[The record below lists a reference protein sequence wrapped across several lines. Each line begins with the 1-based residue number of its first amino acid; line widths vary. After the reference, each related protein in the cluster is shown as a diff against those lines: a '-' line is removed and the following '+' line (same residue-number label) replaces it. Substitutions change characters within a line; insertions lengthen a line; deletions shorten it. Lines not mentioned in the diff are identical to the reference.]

1 MRNLANLLV
10 HLFSRNGD
18 LDRIYLTSVHD
29 RCLFCEE
36 EISETSAY
44 RNYRVCP
51 YCRFHYT
58 LSARQRI
65 ELLADRRSFKES
77 YKYLSS
83 VAPIA
88 FSQRGSYRN
97 LLSQSQNRTGLT
109 EATVTGI
116 CRIGGI
122 RTMLVV
128 LDFGFMGG
136 SMGSVVG
143 EKIALG
149 LETAARRD
157 LPLVALVT
165 GGGARIQ
172 EGVLSLMQ
180 MAKTVTAAN
189 RFKEKGAPFIVVLA
203 NPSTGQAYASFANLA
218 DVILAEPG
226 SLIGLSPLRTL
237 REASEAPL
245 PQDAHTAEAHL
256 HHGLLDN
263 VVDRESLQPRLAT
276 LLRVLT
282 AQKLG
287 KGEFKPP
294 ARTRSRP
301 GPGPEAWESVTAA
314 RNGERPSA
322 TFYIRSILEPF
333 VELHGDR
340 LSSDDRSIIAGVGYL
355 CGEPVAVIG
364 QQRPYSLDGERYHI
378 YPDGLRKAQRLIKL
392 ATRFELPLVTF
403 IDTQGADP
411 GLAAEEQGIGNAIAT
426 TLSMMAEAPVP
437 IVSVIIGE
445 GGQRRRAGAG
455 DFRPHYYAA
464 VRHLLA
470 HFPEPDAGRFL
481 RRPGTGPGGGGSPDA
496 DRPGL
501 PGVGHNRRHRNRT
514 GRGRPQQFP
523 ERGHRPAKRHC
534 APTGSGS
541 PAFSRQA
548 DERPLQEVPADGG
561 KERLLS
567 GSNGSGSGTAVEN
580 LHHPP
585 ARRCQGA
592 QPPEKGR
599 GDSIRN
605 GVRNG
610 IGNGRSSGSGSRN
623 RNIAD
628 GSGLAARP
636 IDRQLGAAGLIPKRE
651 TSGKGDADPSGLQ
664 EILQQTEG
672 RALRVG
678 QGGEASDG
686 RLPLKGND
694 VGRRD
699 AD

>member
-36 EISETSAY
+36 EISETAAY

-189 RFKEKGAPFIVVLA
+189 RFKQKGAPFIVVLA

-445 GGQRRRAGAG
+445 GGNEGALALGISDRIIMQQYAIYSPISLNRTPGGSYGDPELDREAAEALMLTAQDCLELGIIDAIVTEPEGGAHNNSRNAATSLQSAIVRQLAAVARLSQGKLMNARYKKFRQMGEKSAYSQEAMDREVELLLKISTTPRRA
-455 DFRPHYYAA
+455 
-464 VRHLLA
+464 
-470 HFPEPDAGRFL
+470 DA
-481 RRPGTGPGGGGSPDA
+481 
-496 DRPGL
+496 
-501 PGVGHNRRHRNRT
+501 
-514 GRGRPQQFP
+514 RGRS
-523 ERGHRPAKRHC
+523 RRKRVTETVSET
-534 APTGSGS
+534 ASET
-541 PAFSRQA
+541 
-548 DERPLQEVPADGG
+548 V
-561 KERLLS
+561 
-567 GSNGSGSGTAVEN
+567 SGTVEVVE
-580 LHHPP
+580 
-585 ARRCQGA
+585 AA
-592 QPPEKGR
+592 PET
-599 GDSIRN
+599 
-605 GVRNG
+605 
-610 IGNGRSSGSGSRN
+610 
-623 RNIAD
+623 
-628 GSGLAARP
+628 
-636 IDRQLGAAGLIPKRE
+636 E
-651 TSGKGDADPSGLQ
+651 T
-664 EILQQTEG
+664 
-672 RALRVG
+672 
-678 QGGEASDG
+678 
-686 RLPLKGND
+686 LPMEVD
-694 VGRRD
+694 
-699 AD
+699 

>member
-36 EISETSAY
+36 EISETAAY

-157 LPLVALVT
+157 LPLMALVT

-189 RFKEKGAPFIVVLA
+189 RFKQKGAPFIVVLA

-392 ATRFELPLVTF
+392 ATRFGLPLVTF

-445 GGQRRRAGAG
+445 GGNEGALALGISDRIIMQQYAIYSPISLNRTPGGSYGDPELDREAAEALMLTAQDCLELGIIDAIVTEPEGGAHNNSRNAATSLQSAIVRQLAAVARLSQSKLMNARYKKFRQMGEKSAYSQEAMDREVELLLKISTTPRRADARG
-455 DFRPHYYAA
+455 RSRRKRAA
-464 VRHLLA
+464 ETVS
-470 HFPEPDAGRFL
+470 GTVS
-481 RRPGTGPGGGGSPDA
+481 GTGSETA
-496 DRPGL
+496 SET
-501 PGVGHNRRHRNRT
+501 VEVVEAA
-514 GRGRPQQFP
+514 P
-523 ERGHRPAKRHC
+523 EA
-534 APTGSGS
+534 
-541 PAFSRQA
+541 
-548 DERPLQEVPADGG
+548 
-561 KERLLS
+561 
-567 GSNGSGSGTAVEN
+567 
-580 LHHPP
+580 
-585 ARRCQGA
+585 
-592 QPPEKGR
+592 
-599 GDSIRN
+599 
-605 GVRNG
+605 
-610 IGNGRSSGSGSRN
+610 
-623 RNIAD
+623 
-628 GSGLAARP
+628 
-636 IDRQLGAAGLIPKRE
+636 E
-651 TSGKGDADPSGLQ
+651 T
-664 EILQQTEG
+664 
-672 RALRVG
+672 
-678 QGGEASDG
+678 
-686 RLPLKGND
+686 LPLEVD
-694 VGRRD
+694 
-699 AD
+699 

>member
-36 EISETSAY
+36 EISETAAY

-189 RFKEKGAPFIVVLA
+189 RFKQKGAPFIVVLA

-392 ATRFELPLVTF
+392 ATRFGLPLVTF

-445 GGQRRRAGAG
+445 GGNEGALALGISDRIIMQQYAIYSPISLNRTPGGSYGDPELDREAAEALMLTAQDCLELGIIDAIVTEPEGGAHNNSRNAATALQSAIVRQLAAVARLSQSKLMNARYKKFRQMGEKSAYSQEAMDREVELLLKISTTPRRA
-455 DFRPHYYAA
+455 
-464 VRHLLA
+464 
-470 HFPEPDAGRFL
+470 DA
-481 RRPGTGPGGGGSPDA
+481 
-496 DRPGL
+496 
-501 PGVGHNRRHRNRT
+501 
-514 GRGRPQQFP
+514 RGRS
-523 ERGHRPAKRHC
+523 RRKR
-534 APTGSGS
+534 AAET
-541 PAFSRQA
+541 
-548 DERPLQEVPADGG
+548 V
-561 KERLLS
+561 
-567 GSNGSGSGTAVEN
+567 SGTASETVSGTVEVVE
-580 LHHPP
+580 
-585 ARRCQGA
+585 AA
-592 QPPEKGR
+592 PE
-599 GDSIRN
+599 
-605 GVRNG
+605 
-610 IGNGRSSGSGSRN
+610 
-623 RNIAD
+623 A
-628 GSGLAARP
+628 
-636 IDRQLGAAGLIPKRE
+636 E
-651 TSGKGDADPSGLQ
+651 T
-664 EILQQTEG
+664 
-672 RALRVG
+672 
-678 QGGEASDG
+678 
-686 RLPLKGND
+686 LPMEVD
-694 VGRRD
+694 
-699 AD
+699 